1 VLGRDPGWSLR
12 RDMAQPR
19 TPRGELLAAT
29 LVEGATAPVVR
40 IQVDRDTLNA
50 RVATWRMPTGGL
62 TGPVLDELGA
72 VCGDLLVSSL
82 MWRYGLSLDLFS
94 EALVVHSGPHC
105 PGCSQGGS

>member
-1 VLGRDPGWSLR
+1 MLGRDPSWSLR
-12 RDMAQPR
+12 RDRQPPH
-19 TPRGELLAAT
+19 TPRGELIAAT
-29 LVEGATAPVVR
+29 LIEGTPTAVVR
-40 IQVDRDTLNA
+40 INVDRDTANA

-82 MWRYGLSLDLFS
+82 MWRYGVSLDLFS
-94 EALVVHSGPHC
+94 EALVVHDGPHC